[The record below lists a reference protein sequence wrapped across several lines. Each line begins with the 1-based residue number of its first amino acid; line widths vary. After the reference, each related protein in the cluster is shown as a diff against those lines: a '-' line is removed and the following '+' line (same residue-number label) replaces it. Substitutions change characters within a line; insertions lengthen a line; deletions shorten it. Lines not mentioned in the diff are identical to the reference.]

1 MPNVRRD
8 VQADQAAGLRSKSAR
23 RGLPQV
29 VSLLSTPLDWAVYL
43 AQALQALH
51 HKILLVDSAGRH
63 ALASK
68 TQFIFGWEQQVAR
81 QRLQTIEINGIDVL
95 HAPGAHA
102 GDAAILQTG
111 ADYDYVL
118 FDGQTLQP
126 DTLNLDPR
134 TPQTLVVGLNAHP
147 DALCNTY
154 ALIKTLR
161 QNKLDWRVMLLGEP
175 ALGERL
181 VSATDHF
188 MQGGSPRLELVNIE
202 ADAHLV
208 ALAAR
213 ISAAGMGT
221 SQFYTNTGGECAQHG

>member
-8 VQADQAAGLRSKSAR
+8 VQADQAAGLRSKRAR
-23 RGLPQV
+23 QGPKV
-29 VSLLSTPLDWAVYL
+29 ISLLSLPPDWAARL
-43 AQALQALH
+43 AQALQALN

-63 ALASK
+63 TLASK

-81 QRLQTIEINGIDVL
+81 QRLQTITMNGIDVL
-95 HAPGAHA
+95 HAPGACA
-102 GDAAILQTG
+102 GDAAIVQTG

-134 TPQTLVVGLNAHP
+134 TPQTLVVALNAHP

-154 ALIKTLR
+154 ALIKTLH
-161 QNKLDWRVMLLGEP
+161 QNKLVWHVMLLGESTP
-175 ALGERL
+175 GEQII
-181 VSATDHF
+181 SAAAYF
-188 MQGGSPRLELVNIE
+188 MQEVSPSLELVNIE

-213 ISAAGMGT
+213 ISAAEMGA
-221 SQFYTNTGGECAQHG
+221 SQFYTNIGGECAQHG